1 VPWPASAGLPRSD
14 PVRERRLLIFAKLPE
29 PGRVKTRLIPS
40 LGPDGAALLYEAF
53 LDDTIDLC
61 RGVKDVGLEIWV
73 AGGGSAPDEER
84 EGAAYFHRRHPGL
97 RFRYQVGADL
107 GDRLRGAFETAFEEG
122 CDDVVVT
129 GSDHPTLPIGYVRR
143 AFTALTATEVVVGP
157 SADGGYYLIGLRRQ
171 TWPKAAG
178 LFADVPWS
186 TPEVL
191 RATRERARGLELRH
205 VELPEWY
212 DVDDPSDLPRLGRD
226 ADAGSHTARALVR
239 LTAGDE
245 TGRGLTGTG
254 NDPS

>member
-1 VPWPASAGLPRSD
+1 VPR
-14 PVRERRLLIFAKLPE
+14 RRLLIFAKLPE
-29 PGRVKTRLIPS
+29 PGRVKTRLIPR

-53 LDDTIDLC
+53 LDDTIALC
-61 RGVKDVGLEIWV
+61 RGLKEVGLEVW
-73 AGGGSAPDEER
+73 AASGESATDDAR
-84 EGAAYFHRRHPGL
+84 GGAAYFHRRHPGL
-97 RFRYQVGADL
+97 RFRYQVGVDL
-107 GDRLRGAFETAFEEG
+107 GGRLRGAFETAFEEG

-129 GSDHPTLPIGYVRR
+129 GSDHPTLPIGYVRG

-191 RATRERARGLELRH
+191 AATRERARSLGLRH

-226 ADAGSHTARALVR
+226 ADAGSHTARTLVR

-245 TGRGLTGTG
+245 TGSGPRGTG
-254 NDPS
+254 NDPR